1 MRPTRRRDLATIAL
15 LAVVIAYVVTRH
27 SYADLPSPTLYSL
40 LWIGLVAIAEVYI
53 ALVTRSRLAG
63 RHGTR
68 PINPLLVARIAALAK
83 ATSVVGALAM
93 GVYAGFFGWVIQL
106 ASTAATRDA
115 RTAGIGVGLSL
126 LLIAVAS
133 FLEHVCRVPRD
144 PDDSLPPEDDPY

>member
-1 MRPTRRRDLATIAL
+1 MRPTRRRDLATLAL

-27 SYADLPSPTLYSL
+27 SYSDLPSPTLYSL

-93 GVYAGFFGWVIQL
+93 GAYAGFFGWVIQL
-106 ASTAATRDA
+106 ESTAATRDA
-115 RTAGIGVGLSL
+115 RTAGIGVGFSL

-133 FLEHVCRVPRD
+133 FLEHVCRVPDD
-144 PDDSLPPEDDPY
+144 PDDEPPPPEDPY